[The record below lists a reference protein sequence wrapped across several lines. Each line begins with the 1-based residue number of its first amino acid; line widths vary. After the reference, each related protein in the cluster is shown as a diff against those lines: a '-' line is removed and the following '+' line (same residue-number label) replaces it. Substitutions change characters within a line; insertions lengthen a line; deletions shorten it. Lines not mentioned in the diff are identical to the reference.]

1 MDFKGNQSVPAEP
14 PSQWKGGN
22 FARYALS
29 AVALCLLVPILGF
42 AWVWGWWRVPVGK
55 GQFVALMQKTGP
67 NITNETILATPEFKG
82 PQFEILREGRHFRNP
97 YYWWSTR
104 PTNATVISSGQVGI
118 VVRKH
123 GKPLPMGGVIAME
136 EDQKGI
142 LAEALMPGRHYL
154 NTWAYDVKIID
165 MVKIEPGHSG
175 VVTRLVGTTPRNPN
189 VFVVEP
195 GERGTQP
202 SLVGPGTHPEY
213 SNNFVYRITPIDT
226 RFQKFE
232 MAGKDAVTFLSID
245 GFDIKVEGTIEWAPD
260 KARLPE
266 LFVKYVDREDLEK
279 SGGLDSVVY
288 KYVLQIARSLLRIEG
303 GRHKAVDY
311 LTGDTRIVVQNEVE
325 RTLRKQCETE
335 GIIIRSFV
343 ISSTEIPIKIRQQ
356 YERREMARRLADR
369 FKKEIETEIGLVVL
383 VDGKEKIGPDGK
395 PVRKGGRLRKVLQE
409 RQKDRESLM
418 GASRAIA
425 AENIRSA
432 EQYTKVETT
441 KAQKMVEVARINLEA
456 AQDLADALR
465 QKGFAE
471 ADVIL
476 MHNNAKAEGVR
487 AKVSAF
493 GSGEKYAEYL
503 LSIKL
508 SPAVKRILS
517 NTHGT
522 FADLFNRFTGETPK
536 GAK

>member
-1 MDFKGNQSVPAEP
+1 MDFDSNEGVPMERP
-14 PSQWKGGN
+14 PGGSSGA

-29 AVALCLLVPILGF
+29 AVAVCLLVPIVGF
-42 AWVWGWWRVPVGK
+42 AWVWGWWRIPVDK
-55 GQFVALMQKTGP
+55 GQFVALMKKTGP

-82 PQFEILREGRHFRNP
+82 SQFEILREGRHFKNP

-104 PTNATVISSGQVGI
+104 ATEATVISSGQVGI
-118 VVRKH
+118 VVRKY
-123 GKPLPMGGVIAME
+123 GKPLPAGMVIAGE

-142 LAEALMPGRHYL
+142 LAEALMPGRHYI
-154 NTWAYDVKIID
+154 NTWAFDVKIID
-165 MVKIEPGHSG
+165 MVKIEPGHNG
-175 VVTRLVGTTPRNPN
+175 VITKLVGTMPHDPN
-189 VFVVEP
+189 VFVVESN
-195 GERGTQP
+195 ERGTQP
-202 SLVGPGTHPEY
+202 DLVGPGTHPEY
-213 SNNFVYRITPIDT
+213 SNSFVYRVTPFDT

-232 MAGKDAVTFLSID
+232 MAGKDSVTFLSVD

-260 KARLPE
+260 KTRLPE
-266 LFVKYVDREDLEK
+266 LFVKYVDRKDLEK

-288 KYVLQIARSLLRIEG
+288 KYVLQVARSLLRIEG

-311 LTGDTRIVVQNEVE
+311 LTGDTRIAVQNEVE
-325 RTLRKQCETE
+325 RTLRKQCEME
-335 GIIIRSFV
+335 GIVIRSFV
-343 ISSTEIPIKIRQQ
+343 IRSTELPVKIRQQ

-369 FKKEIETEIGLVVL
+369 FQKEVETEIGVVVL
-383 VDGKEKIGPDGK
+383 VDGQPKIGDDGK
-395 PVRKGGRLRKVLQE
+395 PERAGGRLRKILQE
-409 RQKDRESLM
+409 RQKNRENLM

-425 AENIRSA
+425 AENIRAA
-432 EQYTKVETT
+432 EQYSKVEIT
-441 KAQKMVEVARINLEA
+441 KAQKMVAVAKINLEA
-456 AQDLADALR
+456 AEDLAEAAR

-476 MHNNAKAEGVR
+476 MHNNAQAEGVR

-517 NTHGT
+517 NTQGT

-536 GAK
+536 DAK